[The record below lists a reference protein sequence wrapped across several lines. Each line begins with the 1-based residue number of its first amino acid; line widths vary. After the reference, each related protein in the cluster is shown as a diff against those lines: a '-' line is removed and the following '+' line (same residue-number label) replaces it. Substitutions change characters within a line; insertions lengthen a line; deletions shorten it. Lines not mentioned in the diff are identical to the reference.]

1 VATVALGLSTLVAS
15 GCFLG
20 DTTVPPP
27 VDAFYYP
34 TGLVRSPG
42 GSTLYVTNSD
52 FDLQYEGGTV
62 FALDLT
68 KLRPQLVKQLDALR
82 LVGTSPAL
90 TVATACGQTCVS
102 GATNATTCRN
112 TNAILNPGPCLAIP
126 LATAIGGEFPSATIG
141 AFASGAVLVK
151 RPDTTTDARLFV
163 PVRGDPSITFLDV
176 PNDTGG
182 GATFTAKL
190 QCTNGAFINGARCTN
205 DHLIGIEPFESTRS
219 ISLPTEPVG
228 IDVSEDGT
236 AIVVAHQTLKAA
248 SLSINRWPS
257 GDTTGV
263 SGAKPT
269 LEFVLGDLPNGPTEV
284 VAVPIPKL
292 FKARAELATPTID
305 YQAGF
310 LITYRAAPVVDLLR
324 VHKNES
330 GTARPFLTLAT
341 ETQITVNADG
351 KDSRGIA
358 IDASRRQSCE
368 AACNDV
374 PACLLGCVAIPIDV
388 YIANR
393 TPPSLLVGRIETT
406 TTPQDSVTPTGAF
419 DRVMITD
426 SVPLAQG
433 ASKLAVGNVI
443 DPAGN
448 LARRVFAS
456 AFDSRLVF
464 SYDPAARRVD
474 TIIKTGRG
482 PHALAFDDDREKA
495 ESTTAKNA
503 FLFIG
508 HFTDSYLGVVDLDM
522 RRPETFG
529 TIFASVG
536 TPTPPRD
543 SK

>member
-1 VATVALGLSTLVAS
+1 VATVALGLSALVAS

-27 VDAFYYP
+27 VNAFYYP

-68 KLRPQLVKQLDALR
+68 KLRPQLGTLLTALR
-82 LVGTSPAL
+82 KVGTDKTS
-90 TVATACGQTCVS
+90 TVEGACNGR
-102 GATNATTCRN
+102 RN
-112 TNAILNPGPCLAIP
+112 TNSILNPGPCLAIP
-126 LATAIGGEFPSATIG
+126 LALANGGEPLAASIG

-163 PVRGDPSITFLDV
+163 PVRGDPSITFLDIA
-176 PNDTGG
+176 NDTSTG
-182 GATFTAKL
+182 TFKRTLRCSSVTAD
-190 QCTNGAFINGARCTN
+190 NGARCTN

-219 ISLPTEPVG
+219 ITLPTEPVG
-228 IDVSEDGT
+228 IDVSEDGK
-236 AIVVAHQTLKAA
+236 AIVVAHQTLKAV
-248 SLSINRWPS
+248 SLSINQWPASS
-257 GDTTGV
+257 GTTNENG
-263 SGAKPT
+263 SKPT
-269 LEFVLGDLPNGPTEV
+269 LEFVLGNLPDGPTEV

-292 FKARAELATPTID
+292 FKDRVELDIPTID
-305 YQAGF
+305 YQPGF
-310 LITYRAAPVVDLLR
+310 LITYRAAPVLDLVR
-324 VHKNES
+324 VHKSES
-330 GTARPFLTLAT
+330 GTARPSLSLAT
-341 ETQITVNADG
+341 ETLISVNADG

-358 IDASRRQSCE
+358 IDPSARRGCE
-368 AACNDV
+368 DDCLKVTDV
-374 PACLLGCVAIPIDV
+374 PTCLLGCTKIPIDV

-393 TPPSLLVGRIETT
+393 TPPSLLIGRLETT
-406 TTPQDSVTPTGAF
+406 TTPQGSVKPTGAF

-433 ASKLAVGNVI
+433 ASKIAVGNVI
-443 DPAGN
+443 DPQGN
-448 LARRVFAS
+448 LSRRVFTA

-464 SYDPAARRVD
+464 SYDPDNHRVD
-474 TIIKTGRG
+474 AIIKTGRG
-482 PHALAFDDDREKA
+482 PHALAFDDDRTATDATKA
-495 ESTTAKNA
+495 EHA
-503 FLFIG
+503 FLVIG

-522 RRPETFG
+522 RHPETFG

-536 TPTPPRD
+536 TPMPPRD